1 MSYLIALYV
10 YYHGNNL
17 AVFGITKGAR
27 DEDLNNKGLKRPE
40 EINPDLVDQQ
50 LIKSAQEEEEKQIET
65 DKELNWNDILRSSIQ
80 KAQKMTYEL
89 QYLNLHL
96 ILLLIHMKM
105 KEVFLWI
112 SSHQLMDFKKIREY
126 TELTV
131 YSLNSYVY
139 LSNISLLDL
148 FSFTIKNIF
157 FTICFNP

>member
-27 DEDLNNKGLKRPE
+27 DEDLDNKGLKRPE

-89 QYLNLHL
+89 QHSGMVNDTIFESTPDSVVDTYEDEGSIPLD
-96 ILLLIHMKM
+96 
-105 KEVFLWI
+105 FF
-112 SSHQLMDFKKIREY
+112 SSINGF
-126 TELTV
+126 
-131 YSLNSYVY
+131 
-139 LSNISLLDL
+139 
-148 FSFTIKNIF
+148 
-157 FTICFNP
+157 